1 MPPAGQSATTKP
13 DTSSPMAEPKP
24 PFAKQHQQ
32 PPGLEH
38 ELDPAPRWKGERYRP
53 AGKLEGQ
60 AAIVTGG
67 DSGIGRSV
75 AYHFAR
81 EGADVAITCLPEE
94 QKDAKATREAIEALG
109 RRCKVYSGDLT
120 DAEFC
125 DNVVDRALD
134 NFGRV
139 NILVSNAAW
148 QNRKPIAELSEDEL
162 DRTLK
167 TNVYACLRL
176 ARRVVPKMDPGSCI
190 IVTGS
195 VVGLQGAD
203 ELGDYGA
210 TKGALHA
217 ITKCLAKELIDKQI
231 RVNCV
236 APGPVW
242 TPLNPSDTGLTAEEV
257 SKFGQETGKSPMG
270 RPAQPEELAP
280 AYVFLASNADSSYIT
295 GAVLPVTGEPV

>member
-1 MPPAGQSATTKP
+1 MPSTSKHATGADTAKP
-13 DTSSPMAEPKP
+13 MVEPKP
-24 PFAKQHQQ
+24 PFPKQHQQ
-32 PPGLEH
+32 PPGSEA
-38 ELDPAPRWKGERYRP
+38 ELDPAPRWRGERYKP

-60 AAIVTGG
+60 VAIVTGG

-81 EGADVAITCLPEE
+81 EGADVAITCLPVEKE
-94 QKDAKATREAIEALG
+94 DAKTTREAIEALG
-109 RRCKVYSGDLT
+109 RTCKVYAGDLT

-134 NFGRV
+134 DFGRV

-148 QNRKPIAELSEDEL
+148 QNRKPIDELSDDEL

-176 ARRVVPKMDPGSCI
+176 ARRVVPKMEPGSSI

-195 VVGLQGAD
+195 IVGLQGAED
-203 ELGDYGA
+203 LGDYGA

-217 ITKCLAKELIDKQI
+217 ITKCLAKELTDKKI

-242 TPLNPSDTGLTAEEV
+242 TPLNPADTGLTAGEV
-257 SKFGQETGKSPMG
+257 AKFGQETGKSAMG